1 MTAGLVQRGL
11 GRSAGRALPWLALAT
26 GVILAD
32 QLSKTGVQR
41 SLSLGNWLAV
51 NDFFNLVLAYNRGAA
66 FSLLNNASAW
76 QGYFFIG
83 VALVASVVIVRLLAR
98 PDNHALF
105 SLALGLILGGA
116 LGNAI
121 DRVRY
126 GHVIDFL
133 DFHWR
138 WLEPIF
144 PGGHFPAFNLA
155 DSAITAGVTLLILDE
170 LMRLRRKS

>member
-1 MTAGLVQRGL
+1 MSANLAGGPSRRAL
-11 GRSAGRALPWLALAT
+11 GRVWPWLALAC

-32 QLSKTGVQR
+32 QLSKSGVQR
-41 SLSLGNWLAV
+41 NLTLGSWLAV

-66 FSLLNNASAW
+66 FSFLNNASAW
-76 QGYFFIG
+76 QGYVFIG
-83 VALVASVVIVRLLAR
+83 IAAVAAVVIVRLLLR
-98 PDNHALF
+98 PDNSALF
-105 SLALGLILGGA
+105 CLALGLILGGA

-121 DRVRY
+121 DRLRY

-155 DSAITAGVTLLILDE
+155 DSAITAGVTLLILEE
-170 LMRLRRKS
+170 LLRLRQKS

>member
-1 MTAGLVQRGL
+1 LW
-11 GRSAGRALPWLALAT
+11 PWLALAA
-26 GVILAD
+26 GVIFAD
-32 QLSKTGVQR
+32 QLSKIGVQR
-41 SLSLGNWLAV
+41 NLHLGNWLAV
-51 NDFFNLVLAYNRGAA
+51 SDFFNLVLAYNRGAA
-66 FSLLNNASAW
+66 FSFLNNASAW
-76 QGYFFIG
+76 QGYVFIAI
-83 VALVASVVIVRLLAR
+83 ALIASVVIVRLLAR
-98 PDNHALF
+98 PDNSALF

-155 DSAITAGVTLLILDE
+155 DSAITAGVTLLIVEE
-170 LMRLRRKS
+170 LMHLRHKS